1 MFKINLKRCAAFNK
15 IHWCYVFPIPGIPLS
30 PFKVF
35 WPLCK
40 DRKKHLQKRADVL
53 FCLIDIYI
61 RVQSLFAWATWTLG
75 IEIVSVAF
83 LVAIYDNFVQ
93 MQLFQLSGQN
103 KKQKKKIGKS
113 GSLGDCWLW
122 NATQQQQIAKEQHV
136 HACRV
141 NERGSLKRFSLKYH
155 CIVWN
160 KK

>member
-1 MFKINLKRCAAFNK
+1 MLHSIKYIGVMCFQFPEFRYLHLKSFDLSAKIE
-15 IHWCYVFPIPGIPLS
+15 
-30 PFKVF
+30 
-35 WPLCK
+35 
-40 DRKKHLQKRADVL
+40 KKHLQKRADVL